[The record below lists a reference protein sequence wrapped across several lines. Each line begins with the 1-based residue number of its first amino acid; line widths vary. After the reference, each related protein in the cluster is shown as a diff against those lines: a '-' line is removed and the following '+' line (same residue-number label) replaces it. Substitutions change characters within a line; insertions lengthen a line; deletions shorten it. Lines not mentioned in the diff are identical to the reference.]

1 MVHISPKDCL
11 KAISSYVEKLNLFK
25 NEHMA
30 KNEIVTNLIPG
41 NDEII
46 QTE

>member
-25 NEHMA
+25 DEHMS
-30 KNEIVTNLIPG
+30 KNKIITNFIQG
-41 NDEII
+41 NDETI